1 MIDIKQGDCLELMK
15 EIPDK
20 SIDMILCDL
29 PYGTT
34 ACKWDSRLPLDVLW
48 GGVFDVTLTD
58 IPYDMVNRADN
69 GLRNLNKDK
78 ADIITFNLN
87 NFLDEIYRLTSGS
100 IIIFCG
106 VNQVSQIY
114 NYFADKQNNKQGT
127 TRQLIW
133 KKTNPSPM
141 NGQHIYLSGIENA
154 IWFKKRGA
162 TFNAHCKNTVFEF
175 PSGRSKIHP
184 TEKNHELL
192 KDLILDNSNEGDI
205 IFDPCAGSLAHC
217 LVAKENGRRYVGC
230 ELNKEYFDSGVE
242 RLNK

>member
-1 MIDIKQGDCLELMK
+1 MNVLKQLYLTSDYHDKSGMIFNADCMELMSNIKQ
-15 EIPDK
+15 
-20 SIDMILCDL
+20 
-29 PYGTT
+29 
-34 ACKWDSRLPLDVLW
+34 

-87 NFLDEIYRLTSGS
+87 DFLDEIYRLTSGS

-141 NGQHIYLSGIENA
+141 NGQYIYLSGIENA

-230 ELNKEYFDSGVE
+230 ELNKEYFDSGIE

>member
-1 MIDIKQGDCLELMK
+1 MHEVYVKYQ
-15 EIPDK
+15 
-20 SIDMILCDL
+20 
-29 PYGTT
+29 T
-34 ACKWDSRLPLDVLW
+34 
-48 GGVFDVTLTD
+48 GGVFNVTLTD
-58 IPYDMVNRADN
+58 IPYDMVNRKDN

-78 ADIITFNLN
+78 ADIITFNLD

-141 NGQHIYLSGIENA
+141 NGQYIYLSGIENA

-184 TEKNHELL
+184 TEKNHELI

-230 ELNKEYFDSGVE
+230 ELNKEYFDSGIE
-242 RLNK
+242 RLSK

>member
-1 MIDIKQGDCLELMK
+1 MNILKQLYLTSDYHDKSGMIFNTDCMELMSNIKQ
-15 EIPDK
+15 
-20 SIDMILCDL
+20 
-29 PYGTT
+29 
-34 ACKWDSRLPLDVLW
+34 

-87 NFLDEIYRLTSGS
+87 DFLDEIYRLTSGS

-154 IWFKKRGA
+154 IWFRKRGA

-230 ELNKEYFDSGVE
+230 ELNKEYFDSGIE

>member
-1 MIDIKQGDCLELMK
+1 MNILRQLYLTSDYHDKSGMIFNTDCMELMSNIKQ
-15 EIPDK
+15 
-20 SIDMILCDL
+20 
-29 PYGTT
+29 
-34 ACKWDSRLPLDVLW
+34 

-58 IPYDMVNRADN
+58 IPYDMVNRKDN

-114 NYFADKQNNKQGT
+114 NYFADKKNNKQGT

-141 NGQHIYLSGIENA
+141 NGQYIYLSGIENA

-184 TEKNHELL
+184 TEKNHELI

-230 ELNKEYFDSGVE
+230 ELNKEYFNKGVE
-242 RLNK
+242 RLSE